1 MVYFV
6 FLNLSFHIPHLP
18 TMSIA
23 ETLTQTKAVFA
34 DIAKFLNAHTDA
46 KLLQA
51 PEGKWHS
58 LLQAQHL
65 VISQKSTLVAYKVP
79 GFAVG
84 LLYGK
89 RAGGV
94 SRSYDEI
101 VATYQGHLNNGAKA
115 PAEYVPKA
123 KDFDKAR
130 LVASFN
136 KVGTEYLAA
145 VATKTE
151 KELDTL
157 QVKHPLLGKLTLR
170 ELAYFTLYHNR
181 HHLKSMQGLV

>member
-1 MVYFV
+1 
-6 FLNLSFHIPHLP
+6 
-18 TMSIA
+18 MSIT
-23 ETLTQTKAVFA
+23 ETLAQTKAVFA
-34 DIAKFLNAHTDA
+34 DISKLLASHTDA
-46 KLLQA
+46 DLLKA
-51 PEGKWHS
+51 PAGKWS
-58 LLQAQHL
+58 CAQQALHL
-65 VISQKSTLVAYKVP
+65 VISQKSTTVAYKVP

-101 VATYQGHLNNGAKA
+101 VAAYQGHLNNGAKA
-115 PAEYVPKA
+115 PAEYVPKTDG
-123 KDFDKAR
+123 KVDKQR
-130 LVASFN
+130 LIASFN
-136 KVGTEYLAA
+136 KAGENYLAA
-145 VATKTE
+145 AATKTE

>member
-1 MVYFV
+1 MTI
-6 FLNLSFHIPHLP
+6 N
-18 TMSIA
+18 
-23 ETLTQTKAVFA
+23 ETLAQTKAVFA
-34 DIAKFLNAHTDA
+34 EIVTLLTD
-46 KLLQA
+46 KTKEQLLQA
-51 PEGKWHS
+51 PVGKWHC
-58 LLQAQHL
+58 LQQAQHL

-101 VATYQGHLNNGAKA
+101 VEAYLSHLNAGAKA
-115 PAEYVPKA
+115 PAEYEPKA
-123 KDFDKAR
+123 KDLDKTR
-130 LVASFN
+130 LIESFN
-136 KVGTEYLAA
+136 KVGEQYLAA
-145 VATKTE
+145 AATKTE